1 MSGLT
6 YNDHAGHRER
16 LRKQFREQGG
26 EGFHEHQLLE
36 LLLTYAIRQK
46 DVNPLAHQL
55 LERYGS
61 LSAVLR
67 ADVFELMQTEGV
79 GEHTAVLLSLV
90 GKLAPRAVYAPA
102 EGQRILT
109 SGDAIPLCRA
119 LVGQSKREELWA
131 VSLNHG
137 HRVLHVDRISSGT
150 PNETPMYAR
159 LVVEC
164 ALRHGATGV
173 LLCHNHPTGNAKPSP
188 QDLEATA
195 KVVRALEPLGITLYD
210 HIIIAGESAFS
221 LWSDEHLA
229 GGLAKEELLTAA
241 ERKE

>member
-1 MSGLT
+1 MSETTRNG
-6 YNDHAGHRER
+6 HEGHRER
-16 LRKQFREQGG
+16 LRKQFMEQDG

-46 DVNPLAHQL
+46 DMNLLAHRL

-61 LSAVLR
+61 LSNLLR
-67 ADVFELMQTEGV
+67 ADVFELMREEGI

-90 GKLAPRAVYAPA
+90 GKLGPRAVYAPA

-109 SGDAIPLCRA
+109 SGDAIPLCRS
-119 LVGQSKREELWA
+119 LVGQSKREELW
-131 VSLNHG
+131 VISLNHS
-137 HRVLHVDRISSGT
+137 HRVIHADRISSGT
-150 PNETPMYAR
+150 PTETPMYAR

-173 LLCHNHPTGNAKPSP
+173 LLCHNHPTGNAKPSS
-188 QDLEATA
+188 QDLEATG

-210 HIIIAGESAFS
+210 HIIIAGKSAFS
-221 LWSDEHLA
+221 LWSDKHLS
-229 GGLAKEELLTAA
+229 GGEAEEALLAAA
-241 ERKE
+241 QRKE

>member
-1 MSGLT
+1 MSRTTG
-6 YNDHAGHRER
+6 NDHEGHRER
-16 LRKQFREQGG
+16 LRKQFREQ
-26 EGFHEHQLLE
+26 EGAGFPEHQLLE

-46 DVNPLAHQL
+46 DVNPLAHQR

-67 ADVFELMQTEGV
+67 ADVFELMRQEGI

-90 GKLAPRAVYAPA
+90 GKLAPRAIYEPA

-109 SGDAIPLCRA
+109 SGEAIPLCRS
-119 LVGQSKREELWA
+119 LVGQSKQEELW
-131 VSLNHG
+131 VISLNHN
-137 HRVLHVDRISSGT
+137 HRVIHADKISSGT
-150 PNETPMYAR
+150 PTETPMYAR

-164 ALRHGATGV
+164 ALRHGAMGV

-188 QDLEATA
+188 QDLEATE
-195 KVVRALEPLGITLYD
+195 KVIRALEPLGITLYD
-210 HIIIAGESAFS
+210 HIIIGGKSAFS
-221 LWSDEHLA
+221 LWSEKHLS
-229 GGLAKEELLTAA
+229 GGEAEETLLAAA